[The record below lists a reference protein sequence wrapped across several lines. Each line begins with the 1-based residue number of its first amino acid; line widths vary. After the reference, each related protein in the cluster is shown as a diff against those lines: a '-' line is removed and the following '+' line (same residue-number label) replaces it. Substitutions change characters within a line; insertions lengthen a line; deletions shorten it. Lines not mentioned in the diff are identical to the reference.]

1 MNTLSYAR
9 IVGTGIYVPSRLLTN
24 FDIEKILGEPIDDF
38 VSNNIGI
45 KQRYISR
52 EDETTAEMS
61 VAAAKMALN
70 DAGIKPEEVDM
81 LILATD
87 TPDYLSPATTATIH
101 YELGTKNAGFFDL
114 NSACAGFVMALD
126 VCFNFFAGDPN
137 INVILVIGTYNM
149 SKFID
154 WKDKKTCTIFAD
166 GSGAFVIQRQKSS
179 NKIHGKLASRYYSSS
194 EYHDALGIYAGASK
208 YPCSKDILEDGQ
220 NLHKVKFLKKFSPQ
234 LNIENWPRLINQ
246 CLKDAKLTKL
256 DIKHYIFTQININA
270 TREVMRIL
278 DEPMEKTITIMEEYG
293 YTGSACIPMAFHV
306 YKKKYG
312 IKEGENIVF
321 CASGGGMSM
330 CTLLYRH

>member
-1 MNTLSYAR
+1 MNIASHAK
-9 IVGTGIYVPSRLLTN
+9 IIGTGIYVPAKLLTN
-24 FDIEKILGEPIDDF
+24 HDIEQILGEPINDF

-52 EDETTAEMS
+52 EDETTASMS
-61 VAAAKMALN
+61 VAAGRSALE
-70 DAGIKPEEVDM
+70 DAGVKPEEIDM

-126 VCFNFFAGDPN
+126 VCFNFFAGNPN
-137 INVILVIGTYNM
+137 INTILVVGTYNM

-166 GSGAFVIQRQKSS
+166 GSGAFVLQRQKP
-179 NKIHGKLASRYYSSS
+179 NGKSGGRLSSRYYSSS
-194 EYHDALGIYAGASK
+194 EFHDALGIYAGASK
-208 YPCSKDILEDGQ
+208 YPCSKQILEDGQ

-246 CLKDAKLTKL
+246 CLQDSNITKEE
-256 DIKHYIFTQININA
+256 ITHYVFTQININA
-270 TREVMRIL
+270 TREVMKIL
-278 DEPMEKTITIMEEYG
+278 GEPMEKTTTIMDLYG
-293 YTGSACIPMAFHV
+293 YTGSACIPMAFHI
-306 YKKKYG
+306 YKQKKG
-312 IKEGENIVF
+312 IKEGDNIIF

-330 CTLLYRH
+330 CVLLYRH